1 MRCKNE
7 MERNGE
13 KHVPR
18 TCPRCGITGPCQV
31 PGMSRPMSEFPLTAS
46 DRAQLKQIAG
56 LIQKLS
62 YRDMQDLAHKLSERL
77 SDKTPKDVA
86 ESLLL
91 VCDRILAPVP
101 VDPHVK
107 ETNERTRAFL
117 R

>member
-18 TCPRCGITGPCQV
+18 TCPTCGISGKCQV
-31 PGMSRPMSEFPLTAS
+31 PNMGKPMSDFSQNEATAS
-46 DRAQLKQIAG
+46 VKQIAG

-91 VCDRILAPVP
+91 VCDRILAPAP
-101 VDPHVK
+101 EDPHVK